1 MPSVEYM
8 LSGGADLRDAFQDSL
23 NSAIAHGLRPS
34 RWIGLGEATCT
45 AIEAVAREHP
55 DATVDHIADAYD
67 AFDREHCA
75 HAEVERPRRLVARR
89 GPFKRGQGS
98 VPIASAAD
106 RAPNLPEDQQ
116 HDADDEQNPAD
127 RGDDGGYGQ

>member
-1 MPSVEYM
+1 MVV
-8 LSGGADLRDAFQDSL
+8 GAAELRDAFQDSL

-67 AFDREHCA
+67 AFDREHKTR
-75 HAEVERPRRLVARR
+75 AEPEPSKRLVARR
-89 GPFKRGQGS
+89 GSFNRSRGS
-98 VPIASAAD
+98 VPVPSTAD
-106 RAPNLPEDQQ
+106 RASDLSENQQ
-116 HDADDEQNPAD
+116 HDADDEQNPPD
-127 RGDDGGYGQ
+127 RGDDCGYGQ